1 MARHK
6 SITLNRIMRMV
17 RKDDMQGICGGCGKT
32 ANNVEPDARKYPCA
46 KCKAERVYGAAEWL
60 LMTVA

>member
-1 MARHK
+1 
-6 SITLNRIMRMV
+6 MRMV